1 MSAAFAEVL
10 AAVARHRGVAG
21 SMVVD
26 ERDGVIVDSS
36 LQAGVP
42 GDAVAALA
50 ASLYRKARRSAQ
62 AAGFGDVA
70 FFQLDAERGRLCV
83 VGRGALVLVAV
94 TGLDANVGMIRVEM
108 LKALEG
114 LA

>member
-1 MSAAFAEVL
+1 MSTAYVELL
-10 AAVARHRGVAG
+10 AAIARHRGVVG
-21 SMVVD
+21 CMVVD

-50 ASLYRKARRSAQ
+50 ASLYRKARRSSR

-83 VGRGALVLVAV
+83 VGRGDLVLVAV
-94 TGLDANVGMIRVEM
+94 TGLDANVGIIRVEM
-108 LKALEG
+108 LKALGG